1 MFEIAESKS
10 VTALDVEREILLPPE
25 QMYKNKMEAS
35 SACTSMSLDDSFTAV
50 LPARLSGMLQ
60 DNALP
65 STPRQEINTGLLP
78 PVDESLL
85 IFEGIQKSEDKGLA
99 RYKELLDMRSLTLAD
114 TKGYRIRTAYRLIRQ
129 MARIRGLLEGW
140 TWIQSAI
147 DHTTTP
153 EGVSAWSVP
162 IRLKPSMYLTGFRGI
177 RNVLN
182 RMDGAKEIY
191 TVNTPHGMRGYKG
204 ITTLPPPL
212 PDSAYPVKSP
222 AELWAWRLSGEVP
235 GTYRPEADKQLC
247 LYCEAMTLLAHQ
259 MSIDEGAPEEPWSG
273 IYGKAGLLNP
283 GTARLAWPTRD
294 ELVLY
299 EEELLLHVFDM
310 ISSKSEIGTRMYL
323 MQFFGFSRAESVDI
337 IKTAIAAGGM
347 LYNETAED
355 QRSVILKRISAIADK
370 ASHACDP
377 RAELSAIKLQAQL
390 LGLTTSDEND
400 SLSTLRDAA
409 LAALRQP
416 EDQDDI

>member
-10 VTALDVEREILLPPE
+10 ITALDTEREILLPPE

-35 SACTSMSLDDSFTAV
+35 MACATLSLDDAFTSI
-50 LPARLSGMLQ
+50 LPANLSGMLQ

-78 PVDESLL
+78 PVDESML
-85 IFEGIQKSEDKGLA
+85 IFEEVQNSEAKGLQKY
-99 RYKELLDMRSLTLAD
+99 RKLLDMGSLTLAD

-140 TWIQSAI
+140 TWIQSAL
-147 DHTTTP
+147 DFAVTP

-162 IRLKPSMYLTGFRGI
+162 MRLKQSMYLTGFRGI

-182 RMDGAKEIY
+182 RMDGAREIY
-191 TVNTPHGMRGYKG
+191 TVNTPQGMRGYKG

-212 PDSAYPVKSP
+212 PDSAYPVKAP
-222 AELWAWRLSGEVP
+222 AELWAWRLSGAAPDTYVP
-235 GTYRPEADKQLC
+235 QNDKQLC
-247 LYCEAMTLLAHQ
+247 LYCEAMALLSHQ
-259 MSIDEGAPEEPWSG
+259 MSIDEGSPEEPWAG
-273 IYGKAGLLNP
+273 IYGKAGLFNP

-299 EEELLLHVFDM
+299 EEELLLHTFDM
-310 ISSKSEIGTRMYL
+310 ISTKSEIGTRKYL
-323 MQFFGFSRAESVDI
+323 MQFFGFSRAEAVDI
-337 IKTAIAAGGM
+337 VKTAIAAGGM

-355 QRSVILKRISAIADK
+355 QRSVILKRISSIADK
-370 ASHACDP
+370 ASDSCDP

-416 EDQDDI
+416 EDPDDI